1 LTRGAVAAEGTS
13 GGFGAVYPVLKAL
26 EDSGRCRRGYFVEGL
41 GGAQFALP
49 GAVNRMRS
57 AASGSYRRG
66 AGADSPDAP
75 PSALV
80 LAAADPANPY
90 GAALPW
96 PARDPAP
103 RNTGRPDTATAQ
115 PIPTEASAGH
125 RPGRK
130 AGALV
135 VLVDGELVIYVER
148 GGRTLLS
155 WTEDAERLQPAVEA
169 LADAVRAGGLGRLT
183 GRARRRC
190 RRTDVPLG
198 AALEGAGFRPTPRGL
213 RLRP

>member
-1 LTRGAVAAEGTS
+1 
-13 GGFGAVYPVLKAL
+13 
-26 EDSGRCRRGYFVEGL
+26 
-41 GGAQFALP
+41 
-49 GAVNRMRS
+49 
-57 AASGSYRRG
+57 
-66 AGADSPDAP
+66 
-75 PSALV
+75 
-80 LAAADPANPY
+80 
-90 GAALPW
+90 
-96 PARDPAP
+96 
-103 RNTGRPDTATAQ
+103 
-115 PIPTEASAGH
+115 
-125 RPGRK
+125 
-130 AGALV
+130 
-135 VLVDGELVIYVER
+135 VIYVER